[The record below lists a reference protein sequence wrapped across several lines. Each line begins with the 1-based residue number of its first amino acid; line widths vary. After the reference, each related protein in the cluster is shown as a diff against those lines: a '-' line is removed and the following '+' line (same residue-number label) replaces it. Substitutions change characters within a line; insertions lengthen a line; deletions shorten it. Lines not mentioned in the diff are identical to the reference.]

1 MIAQNPAPGLGDGE
15 WGDGLR
21 QVLKKCLVKDVRKR
35 SSASALLK
43 MPFIKGAKPAK
54 ETLSTLIS
62 EAITLMD
69 ARLKKHGSLA
79 PLEEE
84 DEGGDT
90 SAAGTVD
97 GGDATMVVGA
107 TMVEAS
113 TMVGLDTM
121 VVANDDAESSA
132 AAPDGEQPA
141 FMKRFIEMQ
150 AVLAAE
156 APPDSEGKSARC
168 VHVLLSIPFT
178 FFVCNALFV
187 CVDLSA
193 CIPPYSILFGAA
205 VRTATLRQRCS
216 HER

>member
-1 MIAQNPAPGLGDGE
+1 MSVRPPLLQAIFTIAQNPAPGLGDGE

-168 VHVLLSIPFT
+168 VHVLLSIPFL
-178 FFVCNALFV
+178 CAMHCL
-187 CVDLSA
+187 CV
-193 CIPPYSILFGAA
+193 
-205 VRTATLRQRCS
+205 
-216 HER
+216 